1 MKIEVKG
8 FEVEIKAD
16 SKKNH
21 YLFQIPALKI
31 EQIHEIKIYSLSALE
46 TKAKELIKNLT
57 NENKLR

>member
-8 FEVEIKAD
+8 FDVEIKAD

-31 EQIHEIKIYSLSALE
+31 EQIHDIKKYSISAME
-46 TKAKELIKNLT
+46 TIAKELIKNQQ
-57 NENKLR
+57 NAGNR

>member
-8 FEVEIKAD
+8 FDIEIKAD

-31 EQIHEIKIYSLSALE
+31 EQIHEIKKYSLSALE
-46 TKAKELIKNLT
+46 TKAKELLKNY
-57 NENKLR
+57 

>member
-31 EQIHEIKIYSLSALE
+31 EQIHEIKKYSISAME
-46 TKAKELIKNLT
+46 TIARELINKKYN
-57 NENKLR
+57 NE